1 MSTTEKNKLKHDFIN
16 SVVIIK
22 SMSKSAATFIDKISD
37 KNMTVTDNQM
47 KLFKTSMSSIQ
58 QEIANIEKLY
68 QSLSEINT

>member
-1 MSTTEKNKLKHDFIN
+1 MNTAERNKLKHDFIN

-47 KLFKTSMSSIQ
+47 KLFKASMSSIQ
-58 QEIANIEKLY
+58 QEITNIETLF
-68 QSLSEINT
+68 QAAINE